1 MKVDKLK
8 LKIFWSRLLQRL
20 FGRKVD
26 VRASWADTPK
36 DYQDMVEFLDW
47 FDRTDSIAST
57 VERGAVD
64 WKLRFAQSAAY
75 ADLSKD
81 TALEIGFGGGRLLMH
96 AARDFKQAIGVDIHA
111 NFAMTERFLAQQ
123 GVANHRLLHRDD
135 FAKVPDASV
144 DFVYSFIVFQH
155 FDGMAEVDYYLSH
168 IERVLRPRGIAHIY
182 YGKHQGDGVALTDAS
197 DFRLRDCSLFISPAT
212 MRGIVSERFELL
224 EYSDKL
230 ARDALN
236 NSGESVQAMVL
247 FRRKAA

>member
-1 MKVDKLK
+1 MTIDKLK
-8 LKIFWSRLLQRL
+8 LRIFKSRLLQRL
-20 FGRKVD
+20 FGAKVD

-57 VERGAVD
+57 VERAATD

-75 ADLSKD
+75 RDLAKQV
-81 TALEIGFGGGRLLMH
+81 ALEIGFGGGRLLMQ
-96 AARDFKQAIGVDIHA
+96 AAQDFKQVIGIDIHA

-123 GVANHRLLHRDD
+123 GVANYQLLHRDD

-168 IERVLRPRGIAHIY
+168 IDRVLRPEGVAQIY
-182 YGKHQGDGVALTDAS
+182 YGKNQGDGVALTTAS
-197 DFRLRDCSLFISPAT
+197 DFRLRDCSLFISPTT
-212 MRGIVSERFELL
+212 MRGIVSERFDLL

-230 ARDALN
+230 PRDAVN

-247 FRRKAA
+247 FRRKSG